1 MFFGR
6 FGPIIAWRRFSGA
19 EEIMK
24 NAFGIVILAA
34 ALGGAYLLGRSHAEV
49 RIVKEQVEVI
59 RYVEKKKAEIQARPN
74 AGRAELLSLMQAGVL

>member
-1 MFFGR
+1 MR
-6 FGPIIAWRRFSGA
+6 YAFS
-19 EEIMK
+19 
-24 NAFGIVILAA
+24 ILLLAV

-74 AGRAELLSLMQAGVL
+74 AGRADLLSLMQAGVL